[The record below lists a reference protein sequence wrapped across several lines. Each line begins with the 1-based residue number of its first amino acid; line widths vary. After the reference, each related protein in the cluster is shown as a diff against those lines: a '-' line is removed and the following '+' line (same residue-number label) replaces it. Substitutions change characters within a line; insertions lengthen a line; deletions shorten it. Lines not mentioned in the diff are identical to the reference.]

1 MRIIKIFQNK
11 LFVTIL
17 FLMLLVGFIV
27 LAARTNKP
35 VSSPSPT
42 QQPFEKV
49 KSLDQEAVKSDLTII
64 ESNKIYD
71 IGDDQPIITAVI
83 NDPKPLIGKYPF
95 LKKAY
100 KGDVIITTPQQTV
113 IFDPSTKTV
122 RDISKTSLYKELS
135 GTK

>member
-1 MRIIKIFQNK
+1 MTAHKIFQNK
-11 LFVTIL
+11 LLVTVSVL
-17 FLMLLVGFIV
+17 LLLVGFIV

-35 VSSPSPT
+35 LSPPQPN
-42 QQPFEKV
+42 QQTFEKIQT
-49 KSLDQEAVKSDLTII
+49 LDKEAAKNDVTII

-71 IGDDQPIITAVI
+71 IGDDQPVITAII

-122 RDISKTSLYKELS
+122 RDIGKISLYEELS
-135 GTK
+135 N